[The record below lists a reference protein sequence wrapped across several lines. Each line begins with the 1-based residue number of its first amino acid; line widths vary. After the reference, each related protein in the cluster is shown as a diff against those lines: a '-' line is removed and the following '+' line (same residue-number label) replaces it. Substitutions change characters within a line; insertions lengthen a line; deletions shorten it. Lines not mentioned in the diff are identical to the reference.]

1 MGPITVR
8 LFELPRYRTNSPANS
23 LLPDTAAKPEPSR
36 LLAHP
41 GVIRPLLILAL
52 PVLLEELLNL
62 AVSYTDLLLTSRYL
76 HDDESKAAMGL
87 MAYVLWLLPSLFA
100 SLYIGGTA
108 LVARLY
114 GQGDQRTANRAMHQ
128 AFVMGIGFSLVI
140 VLAMWLFDEQFIAL
154 MGLKG
159 RSAQLAHQ
167 YAQILIPAIPLL
179 MIEQVGIGCLHG
191 AGDTL
196 AGFIAKACVAIINA
210 GLSFALVTGFA
221 FFPDLGF
228 RGLAIG
234 TAAGHATAGL
244 VILFV
249 LLRGRAGLRLGSA
262 PFQIDRDLMA
272 RILKPGIPGGIDAI
286 ATLSCHLTYVGIINS
301 ISLRSAAAHA
311 VAVTIEALSYLPG
324 SAFQVAAA
332 SLAGQCLGAG
342 DPRRAQRGALVAAGL
357 AATVMGMAALT
368 FFFLGRELAAVFTGD
383 FNHPTT
389 ILAGELL
396 AIVAISTPF
405 LAILQVFNGA
415 LRGAGD
421 TRFPLLVAF
430 IGLAI
435 VRIPLAMYFAWEA
448 IDIPAIGIHIKGL
461 GLGAQGAWWAMC
473 IDVAV
478 RATLISAR
486 FFQGG
491 WKKVE
496 V

>member
-140 VLAMWLFDEQFIAL
+140 VLAMWLFDEQFIAI

-191 AGDTL
+191 
-196 AGFIAKACVAIINA
+196 
-210 GLSFALVTGFA
+210 
-221 FFPDLGF
+221 
-228 RGLAIG
+228 
-234 TAAGHATAGL
+234 AGHATAGL

-342 DPRRAQRGALVAAGL
+342 DPPRAQRGALVAAGL